1 MKYLIIAL
9 LLVVSVVDAASYR
22 SSGKTSSFVKGAVVG
37 GVVGYAIGN
46 NHSTTVVNNQSDT
59 HTSSYY
65 DGKELY
71 AAPYRCDEREFPN
84 TVTLRCLST
93 GDDYDEKPSNC
104 LVMNGHREDDILSP
118 AQFAA
123 YNNFKYIHASC
134 KKGYNKY
141 QYLLVSG
148 YNTVGELDFSNEEDT
163 PDKCLNKDKSK
174 MVIKCVS
181 LENGL
186 CLLGNEYVTPNLY
199 AGKYGFNVIHNTC
212 KSRLYLHM
220 VVERK

>member
-9 LLVVSVVDAASYR
+9 SLIVSVVDAASYR
-22 SSGKTSSFVKGAVVG
+22 SSGRASSFVKGAVVG

-46 NHSTTVVNNQSDT
+46 NHNTTVVNNQSDT
-59 HTSSYY
+59 HTSLYY

-71 AAPYRCDEREFPN
+71 NAPYRCDEREFPN

-93 GDDYDEKPSNC
+93 SDVYDKKPSNC
-104 LVMNGHREDDILSP
+104 RVTHGDRYLEVLSP

-123 YNNFKYIHASC
+123 YHNFKYIHATC
-134 KKGYNKY
+134 KTSYDSK

-148 YNTVGELDFSNEEDT
+148 YNTVGELDLSDEEET

-174 MVIKCVS
+174 KVIKCLS

-186 CLLGNEYVTPNLY
+186 CLLGNEFVTPSLY